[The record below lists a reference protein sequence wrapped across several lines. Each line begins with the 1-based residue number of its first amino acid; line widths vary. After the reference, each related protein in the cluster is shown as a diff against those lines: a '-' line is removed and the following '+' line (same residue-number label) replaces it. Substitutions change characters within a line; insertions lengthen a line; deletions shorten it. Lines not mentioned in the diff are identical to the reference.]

1 MKAIV
6 LSAGQGRRL
15 LPLTADL
22 PKCLLPVDG
31 EATVLDRQLELLARC
46 GVSRA
51 VVVIGFGA
59 EHVERH
65 LAANPVPA

>member
-15 LPLTADL
+15 LPLTTDR
-22 PKCLLPVDG
+22 PKCLLAIDG
-31 EATVLDRQLELLARC
+31 ETTLLQRQLELLARC

-51 VVVIGFGA
+51 LVVTGFGGPYT
-59 EHVERH
+59 
-65 LAANPVPA
+65 LP